1 MTTLDRQEF
10 VAGYLAEAEEHLQ
23 TANRDLLAIEAGLHR
38 NEPHPRGVRD
48 LFRALHT
55 LKGLSAMIGV
65 DAVVDVAHEM
75 EAVLRLAD
83 RGSGRLSLPAV
94 EVLLK
99 GVQAIE
105 ARVAAFAAGKQV
117 PPAPQDLVAAL
128 VALRPVT
135 EGVPAAP
142 PSTIALEPEL
152 LSKLSASE
160 QLQLIQGASGDRRV
174 LRVDY
179 VPSPARTAEGTT
191 ITKVRERLGKI
202 ADVVKV
208 VPLAIPKSEHA
219 PAALQFALLVIT
231 DVSDEGVAEA
241 ASVQVSD
248 VHEVVIEVHPTEPP
262 PAWESSDEEGSDA
275 DAPLRTSS
283 IRVDVARLDD
293 AMEKLSELVV
303 TRFRLARAVHALR
316 EQGVDVRELGAIV
329 DENARRLR
337 DLRGCIT
344 RARMVPVREL
354 LERVPLIVRGMRRS
368 TGKTV
373 QLELEA
379 GSAELDKAVAER
391 VFPAIVHL
399 VRNAVDHAI
408 EPALERAALGKP
420 ERGCITVACFEH
432 SNSELELRVRD
443 DGRGIDAA
451 RVARRAGRAA
461 PRTQREL
468 LEILTLPGFSTVD
481 QATSTSGRGM
491 GMDIV
496 QRIAVG
502 ALGGSLTLETEAGAG
517 TTFTLRIP
525 LSLSIVDS
533 FSFACAGQTFV
544 VPVSM
549 VEEIID
555 LSTAP
560 IVAPPAPASQAK
572 QVKLIERRGQA
583 IPLLPL
589 AGLFALDDEQAG
601 ASKALIVRRAGEPFA
616 FAIDRMF
623 GQQEVVVR
631 PLEDPLVKVTGVS
644 GATDLGDG
652 RPTLVLD
659 LLGLAQ
665 ASSQS
670 ASAVSA

>member
-10 VAGYLAEAEEHLQ
+10 VAGYLAEAEEHLRA
-23 TANRDLLAIEAGLHR
+23 ANRDLLAIEASLHK
-38 NEPHPRGVRD
+38 NEAHPRGVRD

-65 DAVVDVAHEM
+65 DPVVDLAHEM

-83 RGSGRLSLPAV
+83 RGSGRLALPAV

-105 ARVAAFAAGKQV
+105 TRVAAFAAGKQV
-117 PPAPQDLVAAL
+117 PPAPQDLISAL

-135 EGVPAAP
+135 EGTAATLA
-142 PSTIALEPEL
+142 STILLEPEL

-160 QLQLIQGASGDRRV
+160 RLQLTQAAANQGRV
-174 LRVDY
+174 LRLDY
-179 VPSPARTAEGTT
+179 VPSPARTAEGVT
-191 ITKVRERLGKI
+191 ITRVRERLGKI
-202 ADVVKV
+202 AEIVKV
-208 VPLAIPKSEHA
+208 VPLATPKSEHA
-219 PAALQFALLVIT
+219 PGALQFALLLIT
-231 DVSDEGVAEA
+231 DASNEAVAEA
-241 ASVQVSD
+241 ACVQAS
-248 VHEVVIEVHPTEPP
+248 EVRGVAIEVQPPEPV
-262 PAWESSDEEGSDA
+262 WEPGGDDDMGAE
-275 DAPLRTSS
+275 APLRTSS

-303 TRFRLARAVHALR
+303 TRFRLTRAVNTLR
-316 EQGVDVRELGAIV
+316 EQGVDVRELAAII

-368 TGKTV
+368 TGKAV

-379 GSAELDKAVAER
+379 GAAELDKAVAER

-399 VRNAVDHAI
+399 VRNAIDHAI
-408 EPALERAALGKP
+408 EPPAERAALGKP
-420 ERGCITVACFEH
+420 ERGSITVACFEH
-432 SNSELELRVRD
+432 SNSELELRVSD
-443 DGRGIDAA
+443 DGRGIDGA
-451 RVARRAGRAA
+451 RVARKAGRAA
-461 PRTQREL
+461 PRTQQEL
-468 LEILTLPGFSTVD
+468 LEIITLPGLSTVD

-502 ALGGSLTLETEAGAG
+502 ALGGSLTLETETGVG

-533 FSFACAGQTFV
+533 FTFACAGQTFV

-555 LSTAP
+555 LTAAA
-560 IVAPPAPASQAK
+560 IVAPPAPTSSSK
-572 QVKLIERRGQA
+572 HVKLIERRGQA

-589 AGLFALDDEQAG
+589 AQLFALRGDPTS

-623 GQQEVVVR
+623 GQQEIVVR

-659 LLGLAQ
+659 LLGLVQ
-665 ASSQS
+665 ASTQS
-670 ASAVSA
+670 ALAVSA

>member
-1 MTTLDRQEF
+1 
-10 VAGYLAEAEEHLQ
+10 
-23 TANRDLLAIEAGLHR
+23 
-38 NEPHPRGVRD
+38 
-48 LFRALHT
+48 
-55 LKGLSAMIGV
+55 
-65 DAVVDVAHEM
+65 
-75 EAVLRLAD
+75 
-83 RGSGRLSLPAV
+83 V

-105 ARVAAFAAGKQV
+105 TRVAAFAARKPI
-117 PPAPQDLVAAL
+117 PPAPQELIAAL
-128 VALRPVT
+128 VALRPVA
-135 EGVPAAP
+135 EGTRKAPAT
-142 PSTIALEPEL
+142 TIALEPEL
-152 LSKLSASE
+152 LSKLSTSE
-160 QLQLIQGASGDRRV
+160 QLQLTQGVASKRRV
-174 LRVDY
+174 LRLDY
-179 VPSPARTAEGTT
+179 VPSPARTADGIT

-202 ADVVKV
+202 AEIVKV
-208 VPLAIPKSEHA
+208 VPLATPKSDHA
-219 PAALQFALLVIT
+219 PGALQFALLLIT
-231 DVSDEGVAEA
+231 DASDEALAEA
-241 ASVQVSD
+241 AYTQASD
-248 VHEVVIEVHPTEPP
+248 VHGVTALSEQAEVPAAWEPGEDETEP
-262 PAWESSDEEGSDA
+262 

-303 TRFRLARAVHALR
+303 TRFRLSRAVNALR
-316 EQGVDVRELGAIV
+316 DQGIDVRELGAIV

-368 TGKTV
+368 TGKTI
-373 QLELEA
+373 QLEIEA

-399 VRNAVDHAI
+399 IRNAIDHAI
-408 EPALERAALGKP
+408 ELPAERAALGKP
-420 ERGCITVACFEH
+420 ERGRITVTCFEH
-432 SNSELELRVRD
+432 SNTELELRVSD
-443 DGRGIDAA
+443 DGRGIDGE
-451 RVARRAGRAA
+451 RVARKAGRAA
-461 PRTQREL
+461 PRTQQEL
-468 LEILTLPGFSTVD
+468 LELITLPGLSTVEH
-481 QATSTSGRGM
+481 ATENSGRGM

-502 ALGGSLTLETEAGAG
+502 TLGGSLTLETAPGAG

-533 FSFACAGQTFV
+533 FTFECAGQTFV

-555 LSTAP
+555 LAATP
-560 IVAPPAPASQAK
+560 IVAPPAPASKLQN
-572 QVKLIERRGQA
+572 VKLIERRGQA
-583 IPLLPL
+583 VPLLPL
-589 AGLFALDDEQAG
+589 AQMFELSGDHV

-623 GQQEVVVR
+623 GQQEIVLR
-631 PLEDPLVKVTGVS
+631 PLEDPLVKVVGVS

-659 LLGLAQ
+659 LLGLVG
-665 ASSQS
+665 ASSES
-670 ASAVSA
+670 ALAVSA